1 MTDSPIPDRDD
12 QTEQDRRERLER
24 AFQARSASVELPEVF
39 PHQELLYWLEI
50 ANMGVAGIRAD
61 ELMRVYERYG
71 SIEMLLTWSRG
82 DLLELGARENLGLNF
97 WTKSACNLSSKKE
110 RESMGRSCTT
120 SSRLLVLAFIPS
132 CTRIIRAV

>member
-1 MTDSPIPDRDD
+1 VTDSPIPDRDD

-71 SIEMLLTWSRG
+71 SI
-82 DLLELGARENLGLNF
+82 
-97 WTKSACNLSSKKE
+97 
-110 RESMGRSCTT
+110 
-120 SSRLLVLAFIPS
+120 
-132 CTRIIRAV
+132 